1 MEQILVAVGLIAV
14 VAVII
19 RVFVRRETVYEY
31 ESGLL
36 FSKGLLRRTLP
47 PGQRWFLKTHSM
59 IQKVDMRLRT
69 VSVPSQEVLSSDNV
83 TIKVTLAAQYSVT
96 DPVIALT
103 KVEKF
108 QDAFYMLLQ
117 LALRE
122 LVGGMQIDDVVS
134 KRQELGKSIYEQ
146 TKVKAR
152 DLGLTLHLVDIK
164 DIMFPGDLK
173 KIFAQVVNAQKEG
186 QASLERARGETA
198 ALRSLANAAK
208 LLEGNPALMQLRFLQ
223 SVDAGT
229 GNTVVLGLPSDV
241 LPLPLKKQGKTTAIS
256 EALKTEAPEKKRSS
270 LTRKLQRGRS
280 ADKG

>member
-1 MEQILVAVGLIAV
+1 MEKFLVALGLVAV

-31 ESGLL
+31 ESALL

-47 PGQRWFLKTHSM
+47 PGHHWFLKTHSL

-108 QDAFYMLLQ
+108 QDAFYMILQ

-122 LVGGMQIDDVVS
+122 LVGGLKIDEVITM
-134 KRQELGKSIYEQ
+134 RQEIGKALFEK
-146 TKVKAR
+146 TEPNTR
-152 DLGLTLHLVDIK
+152 GLGLTLTVVDVK

-173 KIFAQVVNAQKEG
+173 
-186 QASLERARGETA
+186 
-198 ALRSLANAAK
+198 
-208 LLEGNPALMQLRFLQ
+208 
-223 SVDAGT
+223 
-229 GNTVVLGLPSDV
+229 
-241 LPLPLKKQGKTTAIS
+241 
-256 EALKTEAPEKKRSS
+256 
-270 LTRKLQRGRS
+270 
-280 ADKG
+280 

>member
-146 TKVKAR
+146 AKVKAR

-164 DIMFPGDLK
+164 DIMFPGGLK

-241 LPLPLKKQGKTTAIS
+241 LPLPLKKQGQTTAIS

-270 LTRKLQRGRS
+270 LTRKPQRGRS
-280 ADKG
+280 ADKE